1 MHIHI
6 YIHIGKGKNLKGN
19 VFGSKVYCKNFGRMW
34 KLNLTTL
41 TGSIVLFISVNNVI
55 IQHMVI
61 LLSVSSLPNCQIFFV
76 VLIFAIIRNNTGSKL
91 KLLSRVQLFATP

>member
-34 KLNLTTL
+34 DY
-41 TGSIVLFISVNNVI
+41 GSDLKECR
-55 IQHMVI
+55 
-61 LLSVSSLPNCQIFFV
+61 LSLKGK
-76 VLIFAIIRNNTGSKL
+76 GS
-91 KLLSRVQLFATP
+91 P